1 MSLFP
6 IVRHELFQ
14 HYKNHLSVFWVT
26 EEIDLS
32 KDERDWKKLNDKE
45 RYFLKNI
52 LAFFAGS
59 DSLIMD
65 NLAQRFMTDVQYP
78 EAKQFYAVQ
87 IMMEA
92 IHSEMYSLL
101 IDTYIEDKQEKIHLL
116 SGIDTIPVI
125 KKKAQFC
132 KRYIES
138 EDDFS
143 VRLIAFLCVEAIFFS
158 GAFCSIYWIKE
169 RGILPGLTLSNSFIS
184 RDEGIHV
191 EFAITL
197 YRYCERIPME
207 RVWRI
212 ISEAVNIESQFIV
225 SSIPCNLIGMN
236 SMLMSHYIEYCAD
249 RLLVQLGY
257 SKLFN
262 VSNPFEFMERL
273 SLENK
278 TNFFESRVSEYGK
291 SRVGKS
297 IEECKFDLN
306 SEF

>member
-6 IVRHELFQ
+6 IIRHDLFQ